1 MKILL
6 EFIDANQGQ
15 MCLMELEED
24 NPHKG
29 EKWICYKHPD
39 GQYVTLRPATKDD
52 LDKLFY
58 EQQEVGRPQ
67 SADWD
72 GP

>member
-1 MKILL
+1 
-6 EFIDANQGQ
+6 

-24 NPHKG
+24 PGKG

-39 GQYVTLRPATKDD
+39 GQYVTLRLATKDD
-52 LDKLFY
+52 LDKLCC
-58 EQQEVGRPQ
+58 EQQEVGRPE

-72 GP
+72 EP